1 MAGGDRHGG
10 HAAHRGL
17 GDAQPSGRAARQPR
31 AGRSSTVNHRLTVA
45 AATAT
50 VLASV
55 ALYPLISTAGWFFA
69 GLVAVIVVAA
79 VGTLTRLRP
88 LPVIVCLLAALA
100 GLFLYLNVLFAGP
113 QSFYWLIPT
122 PASIGHLLLMVRL
135 ANSETTGFAPP
146 VPGSNEIALLAAAG
160 IGIIAAVTDL
170 LAVRLRRP
178 AIAGLPLL
186 VLFCVPLTTI
196 AKPGW
201 LGEVVVFS
209 LGIAGYLALLSAEGR
224 ERVRLWGRVVHTWPG
239 QREPGRPD
247 TRQLTAAGRRVG
259 FATVVLALCGPLIL
273 PSLRHSQ
280 RLFPGHGG
288 GSGNGYA
295 GSLSLP
301 DPLVQMN
308 QQLRVPHPEAVLAYH
323 TNDSASPPY
332 LQVYVLGRL
341 GTSDWSLAPPS
352 DQTAAGSGRL
362 PAVPGLTKTTPAL
375 TIHET
380 ITLGSTLSG
389 GKNVLSYLPLPYAP
403 RSVTVPGDWRVE
415 RNSLSLYTTTTAL
428 AGLRYTVT
436 RADVE
441 PSPQQ
446 LRLAPAPPGAQ
457 RGYLTVP
464 QPFEQLRPLATR
476 VTAGQSTGYGKAVAL
491 QQWFIRPG
499 NFKYALT
506 PALPPNA
513 NGLVTFLTKTR
524 RGYCQQFAFAMAVMA
539 RLAGI
544 PSRVVVGYTQG
555 VYQGNGT
562 WQVRTRDAHAWPELY
577 FAGAGWLR
585 FEPTPTGAQGQAGQ
599 ATASAPA
606 YSFPPAGSSAPAPQP
621 TSSTLAPGTQPSAL
635 PAGRK
640 PPPTLRVIGGSGRGQ
655 SGSASAPLSA
665 ALIVLAVLA
674 VAAVTPFAVRFFTRR
689 RRWFRAADEAGRAHA
704 AWLEFRDDLTD
715 HRIASRASESPR
727 ALAGRLGA
735 SLGFTAAEREAL
747 ERIALAEERA
757 RYARAPLASAQL
769 HSDVATVRRAMGK
782 ACRLP
787 ARCAAVAL
795 PASALAPART
805 AITHLLDVFGW
816 MDVAS
821 SGLRQ
826 RSGQAARSG
835 RD

>member
-1 MAGGDRHGG
+1 M
-10 HAAHRGL
+10 
-17 GDAQPSGRAARQPR
+17 
-31 AGRSSTVNHRLTVA
+31 NHRLTVTA
-45 AATAT
+45 AAAT

-55 ALYPLISTAGWFFA
+55 SLYSLTSGGGWFWA
-69 GLVAVIVVAA
+69 GFGAVIVVAA

-113 QSFYWLIPT
+113 QSFHWLIPT
-122 PASIGHLLLMVRL
+122 WASVNHLTLMVGL
-135 ANSETTGFAPP
+135 ANSETVRYSPP
-146 VPGSNEIALLAAAG
+146 VPGTNEIALLVAAG
-160 IGIIAAVTDL
+160 IGITAVITDL

-178 AIAGLPLL
+178 ALAGLPLL

-196 AKPGW
+196 ANPGRV
-201 LGEVVVFS
+201 GEVVVFS

-224 ERVRLWGRVVHTWPG
+224 ERVRLWGRVVQTWPG
-239 QREPGRPD
+239 QREPRGPD

-259 FATVVLALCGPLIL
+259 FAAVVLALCVPLIL
-273 PSLRHSQ
+273 PGLRHSH
-280 RLFPGHGG
+280 RLFPGSGG
-288 GSGNGYA
+288 AGGNGYA

-301 DPLVQMN
+301 DPLDQMN
-308 QQLRVPHPEAVLAYH
+308 QLLREPKAEQVLSYQTH
-323 TNDSASPPY
+323 DSASPPY

-341 GTSDWSLAPPS
+341 STSAWTLAPPANDTAVGS
-352 DQTAAGSGRL
+352 DRL
-362 PAVPGLTKTTPAL
+362 PTVPGLARATPAL
-375 TIHET
+375 TVRET
-380 ITLGSTLSG
+380 ITLGSTLTG
-389 GKNVLSYLPLPYAP
+389 GSRVLSYLPLPYAP

-415 RNSLSLYTTTTAL
+415 RNSLSIFTTTTAL

-436 RADVE
+436 SSDVA

-446 LRLAPAPPGAQ
+446 LRLAPAPPAAE
-457 RGYLTVP
+457 RGYLRVP
-464 QPFEQLRPLATR
+464 QPFERLQPLARR
-476 VTAGQSTGYGKAVAL
+476 VTAGQGSAYGRAVAL
-491 QQWFIRPG
+491 QQWFTRPG
-499 NFKYALT
+499 NFTYALT
-506 PALPPNA
+506 PSLPPDANA
-513 NGLVTFLTKTR
+513 LIKFVTKTR

-539 RLAGI
+539 RLVGI

-555 VYQGNGT
+555 VYQGNGI
-562 WQVRTRDAHAWPELY
+562 WEVRTSDAHAWPELY

-585 FEPTPTGAQGQAGQ
+585 FEPTPTGDPGQ

-606 YSFPPAGSSAPAPQP
+606 YSFPPAGSIAPAPQP

-640 PPPTLRVIGGSGRGQ
+640 APPKLRVIGGAGGGQ
-655 SGSASAPLSA
+655 SRPASAPLSA
-665 ALIVLAVLA
+665 ALIVLAVLG
-674 VAAVTPFAVRFFTRR
+674 VAAVTPLAVRFVTRR
-689 RRWFRAADEAGRAHA
+689 RRWFRAADDAGRAHA

-727 ALAGRLGA
+727 ALAGRVGA

-805 AITHLLDVFGW
+805 AITHTLDVFGW

-826 RSGQAARSG
+826 RSGRAARSW
-835 RD
+835 RA

>member
-1 MAGGDRHGG
+1 MN
-10 HAAHRGL
+10 
-17 GDAQPSGRAARQPR
+17 Q
-31 AGRSSTVNHRLTVA
+31 RLTVTA
-45 AATAT
+45 AAAT

-55 ALYPLISTAGWFFA
+55 SLYSLISGGGWFWA
-69 GLVAVIVVAA
+69 GLGAAIVVAA

-113 QSFYWLIPT
+113 QSFHWLIPT
-122 PASIGHLLLMVRL
+122 WASVSHLTLMVGL
-135 ANSETTGFAPP
+135 ANSETVRYAPP
-146 VPGSNEIALLAAAG
+146 VPGTNEIALLVAAG
-160 IGIIAAVTDL
+160 IGITAVITDL

-178 AIAGLPLL
+178 ALAGLPLL

-196 AKPGW
+196 ANPGW
-201 LGEVVVFS
+201 VGEVVVFS

-224 ERVRLWGRVVHTWPG
+224 ERVRLWGRVVQTWPG
-239 QREPGRPD
+239 QREPGGPD

-259 FATVVLALCGPLIL
+259 FAAVLLALCVPLIL
-273 PSLRHSQ
+273 PGLRHSH
-280 RLFPGHGG
+280 RLFPGAGG
-288 GSGNGYA
+288 VGGNGYA

-301 DPLVQMN
+301 DPLDQMN
-308 QQLRVPHPEAVLAYH
+308 QLLREPRAEAVLAYH
-323 TNDSASPPY
+323 TNDSATPPY

-341 GTSDWSLAPPS
+341 STSAWTLAPPS
-352 DQTAAGSGRL
+352 NDTAVGGDRL
-362 PAVPGLTKTTPAL
+362 PDVPGLARGTPAL
-375 TIHET
+375 TIRET

-389 GKNVLSYLPLPYAP
+389 GSNVVSYLPLPYAP

-415 RNSLSLYTTTTAL
+415 RNSLSIFTTTTAL

-436 RADVE
+436 SSDVE

-446 LRLAPAPPGAQ
+446 LRLAPAPQAAQ

-464 QPFEQLRPLATR
+464 KPFERLLPLARR
-476 VTAGQSTGYGKAVAL
+476 VTAGQGIAYGRAVAL
-491 QQWFIRPG
+491 QQWFTRPG
-499 NFKYALT
+499 NFTYALT
-506 PALPPNA
+506 PSLPPDA
-513 NGLVTFLTKTR
+513 GALVNFVTKTR

-539 RLAGI
+539 RLVGI

-562 WQVRTRDAHAWPELY
+562 WVVRTSDAHAWPELY

-585 FEPTPTGAQGQAGQ
+585 FEPTPTGDPGQ

-606 YSFPPAGSSAPAPQP
+606 YSFPPAGSIAAAPQP
-621 TSSTLAPGTQPSAL
+621 TSSALAPGTQPSTL
-635 PAGRK
+635 PAGKK
-640 PPPTLRVIGGSGRGQ
+640 PPPKLRVIGEAGGGQ
-655 SGSASAPLSA
+655 NRPTSAPLSA
-665 ALIVLAVLA
+665 ALIVLAVLG
-674 VAAVTPFAVRFFTRR
+674 VAAVTPLAVRFFTRR
-689 RRWFRAADEAGRAHA
+689 RRWFRAADDADHAHA

-727 ALAGRLGA
+727 ALAGRVGV

-826 RSGQAARSG
+826 RSGRAARSW
-835 RD
+835 RA

>member
-1 MAGGDRHGG
+1 
-10 HAAHRGL
+10 
-17 GDAQPSGRAARQPR
+17 
-31 AGRSSTVNHRLTVA
+31 VNHRLTVTA
-45 AATAT
+45 AAAT
-50 VLASV
+50 VLASI
-55 ALYPLISTAGWFFA
+55 ALYSLISETGWFFA
-69 GLVAVIVVAA
+69 GIGAVIVVAA

-88 LPVIVCLLAALA
+88 LPGIVCFLAALA

-113 QSFYWLIPT
+113 ESFHWLIPT
-122 PASIGHLLLMVRL
+122 PASVGHLLLMVGL
-135 ANSETTGFAPP
+135 ANSETVRFAPP
-146 VPGSNEIALLAAAG
+146 VPATNEITLLAAAG

-196 AKPGW
+196 ANPGW
-201 LGEVVVFS
+201 FGEVVVFS

-239 QREPGRPD
+239 QREPRGPD

-259 FATVVLALCGPLIL
+259 FAAVALALCAPLIL
-273 PSLRHSQ
+273 PGLRHSH
-280 RLFPGHGG
+280 RLLPGSGG
-288 GSGNGYA
+288 TGGNGYA

-301 DPLVQMN
+301 DPVDQMN
-308 QQLRVPHPEAVLAYH
+308 LELRTPHPAKVLAYH

-341 GTSDWSLAPPS
+341 GTNSWTLAPPS
-352 DQTAAGSGRL
+352 DDTVVGSGRL
-362 PAVPGLTKTTPAL
+362 PAVPGLAKGTPAL
-375 TIHET
+375 TVRET
-380 ITLGSTLSG
+380 ITLASALTGGSH
-389 GKNVLSYLPLPYAP
+389 VLSYLPVPYAP
-403 RSVTVPGDWRVE
+403 RSMSVPGDWRVE
-415 RNSLSLYTTTTAL
+415 RNSLSMFTTTTAL

-436 RADVE
+436 SADIE

-446 LRLAPAPPGAQ
+446 LRVAPAPPDAE

-464 QPFEQLRPLATR
+464 QPFERLLPLARR
-476 VTAGQSTGYGKAVAL
+476 VTGGQGTAYGKAVAL
-491 QQWFIRPG
+491 QQWFTKPG

-506 PALPPNA
+506 PSLPPNA
-513 NGLVTFLTKTR
+513 NALISFVTKTR

-539 RLAGI
+539 RLVGL

-555 VYQGNGT
+555 VYQGNGI
-562 WQVRTRDAHAWPELY
+562 WQVRTSDAHAWPELY

-585 FEPTPTGAQGQAGQ
+585 FEPTPPGDAGQ
-599 ATASAPA
+599 ATASPPA
-606 YSFPPAGSSAPAPQP
+606 YSFPPTGSAAPAPQP
-621 TSSTLAPGTQPSAL
+621 TSSALVPGTQPTAL
-635 PAGRK
+635 PAGKK
-640 PPPTLRVIGGSGRGQ
+640 PPPKLRIVGGSGGGQ
-655 SGSASAPLSA
+655 SRPAPAPLPVV
-665 ALIVLAVLA
+665 LIVLAVLG
-674 VAAVTPFAVRFFTRR
+674 VAAVTPFAARFFTRR
-689 RRWFRAADEAGRAHA
+689 RRWFRAADDAGRAHA

-735 SLGFTAAEREAL
+735 SLGFTPAEREAL

-757 RYARAPLASAQL
+757 RYATAPVASAQL
-769 HSDVATVRRAMGK
+769 HADVAMVRRAMGK
-782 ACRLP
+782 ACHLP

-826 RSGQAARSG
+826 RSGRAARSW
-835 RD
+835 RA

>member
-1 MAGGDRHGG
+1 M
-10 HAAHRGL
+10 
-17 GDAQPSGRAARQPR
+17 
-31 AGRSSTVNHRLTVA
+31 NHRLTVA
-45 AATAT
+45 AGAATA
-50 VLASV
+50 LASA
-55 ALYPLISTAGWFFA
+55 ALYPLLSTTGWFFA
-69 GLVAVIVVAA
+69 GLGAVIVVAA

-88 LPVIVCLLAALA
+88 LPVVVCFLAALA

-122 PASIGHLLLMVRL
+122 PASAGHLLLMVGL
-135 ANSETTGFAPP
+135 GNSETTRFAPP
-146 VPGSNEIALLAAAG
+146 VPATNEIALLAAAG

-196 AKPGW
+196 AKPGPF
-201 LGEVVVFS
+201 GEVVVFS

-239 QREPGRPD
+239 QREPRGPD

-259 FATVVLALCGPLIL
+259 FAAVALALCVPLIL
-273 PSLRHSQ
+273 PSLQHSH
-280 RLFPGHGG
+280 RLFPGHGSG
-288 GSGNGYA
+288 VGNGYA

-308 QQLRVPHPEAVLAYH
+308 QQLRIPHPESVLAYH
-323 TNDSASPPY
+323 TKDSASPPY

-341 GTSDWSLAPPS
+341 GTNDWSLAPPS
-352 DQTAAGSGRL
+352 DQTAVGSGRL
-362 PAVPGLTKTTPAL
+362 PPVPGLKKTTPAL
-375 TIHET
+375 TVHET

-389 GKNVLSYLPLPYAP
+389 GTNVLSYLPVPYAP
-403 RSVTVPGDWRVE
+403 RSVAVPGDWRVE
-415 RNSLSLYTTTTAL
+415 RNSLSIYTTTTAL
-428 AGLRYTVT
+428 AGLRYTVAS
-436 RADVE
+436 ADVE

-446 LRLAPAPPGAQ
+446 LRLAPAVPDAQ

-464 QPFEQLRPLATR
+464 RPFERLRPLAAR
-476 VTAGQSTGYGKAVAL
+476 VTAGQSTAYGKAVAL
-491 QQWFIRPG
+491 QQWFTKQG

-513 NGLVTFLTKTR
+513 SALVTFLTKTR

-562 WQVRTRDAHAWPELY
+562 WQVRTSDAHAWPELY

-585 FEPTPTGAQGQAGQ
+585 FEPTPTGSPGEAGQ
-599 ATASAPA
+599 PTASAPA
-606 YSFPPAGSSAPAPQP
+606 YSFPPAGSTGPAPQATSP
-621 TSSTLAPGTQPSAL
+621 TLSPGTVPSA
-635 PAGRK
+635 ASGARK
-640 PPPTLRVIGGSGRGQ
+640 AVPKLGSVGGSGAAQNRPR
-655 SGSASAPLSA
+655 SAPLSA
-665 ALIVLAVLA
+665 ALIAIVVLGLA
-674 VAAVTPFAVRFFTRR
+674 ALTPFAVRFVTRR
-689 RRWFRAADEAGRAHA
+689 RRWFRAAGDADRAHA
-704 AWLEFRDDLTD
+704 AWREFRDDLTD
-715 HRIASRASESPR
+715 HRIDSRASESPR
-727 ALAGRLGA
+727 SLAGRLGPE
-735 SLGFTAAEREAL
+735 LGLTAAEREAL

-757 RYARAPLASAQL
+757 RYARAPVASAQL
-769 HSDVATVRRAMGK
+769 HGDVATVRRAMGK

-787 ARCAAVAL
+787 ARCAAIAL

-805 AITHLLDVFGW
+805 AMTHALDVFGW

-826 RSGQAARSG
+826 RNGQATRSP
-835 RD
+835 RA

>member
-1 MAGGDRHGG
+1 
-10 HAAHRGL
+10 
-17 GDAQPSGRAARQPR
+17 
-31 AGRSSTVNHRLTVA
+31 VNHRLTVTA
-45 AATAT
+45 AAAT
-50 VLASV
+50 VLASL
-55 ALYPLISTAGWFFA
+55 ALYPLISRTGWFFA
-69 GLVAVIVVAA
+69 GLGAVIVVAA

-88 LPVIVCLLAALA
+88 LPVLVCFLAALA

-113 QSFYWLIPT
+113 QSFHWLVPT
-122 PASIGHLLLMVRL
+122 PGSAGHLLLMVGL
-135 ANSETTGFAPP
+135 ANSETGRFAPP
-146 VPGSNEIALLAAAG
+146 VPTTNELSLLAAAG
-160 IGIIAAVTDL
+160 IGIIAAVVDL

-196 AKPGW
+196 ANPGW
-201 LGEVVVFS
+201 FGEVAVFS
-209 LGIAGYLALLSAEGR
+209 LGIAGYLALLAAEGR

-239 QREPGRPD
+239 QREPRGPD

-259 FATVVLALCGPLIL
+259 FATVVLALCVPLIL
-273 PSLRHSQ
+273 PGLRHSQ

-288 GSGNGYA
+288 GGNGYA

-301 DPLVQMN
+301 DPVDQMN
-308 QQLRVPHPEAVLAYH
+308 QELRIPHPEAVLAYH

-341 GTSDWSLAPPS
+341 GTNDWTLAPPS
-352 DQTAAGSGRL
+352 DATVAGSGRL
-362 PAVPGLTKTTPAL
+362 PTVPGLAKATPAL
-375 TIHET
+375 TVHET

-389 GKNVLSYLPLPYAP
+389 GSNALSYLPVPYAP

-415 RNSLSLYTTTTAL
+415 RNSLSIYTTTTAL
-428 AGLRYTVT
+428 AGLRYTVAS
-436 RADVE
+436 ADVE

-446 LRLAPAPPGAQ
+446 LRDAPAPPASE

-464 QPFEQLRPLATR
+464 PPFERLRPLATR
-476 VTAGQSTGYGKAVAL
+476 LTAGQSTAYGKAVAL
-491 QQWFIRPG
+491 QQWFTGAG

-513 NGLVTFLTKTR
+513 SALITFLTKTR
-524 RGYCQQFAFAMAVMA
+524 RGYCQQFAFAMAVLA

-555 VYQGNGT
+555 VYQGTGT
-562 WQVRTRDAHAWPELY
+562 WQVRTSDAHAWPELY

-585 FEPTPTGAQGQAGQ
+585 FEPTPTGAPGQAGQ
-599 ATASAPA
+599 PTASAPA
-606 YSFPPAGSSAPAPQP
+606 YSFPPAGSTAPAPQP
-621 TSSTLAPGTQPSAL
+621 TSSALPPGAQSSLAPGA
-635 PAGRK
+635 RK
-640 PPPTLRVIGGSGRGQ
+640 AVPKVGAAGGSGAAQNR
-655 SGSASAPLSA
+655 SGSVPLSA
-665 ALIVLAVLA
+665 ALIALVVLGA
-674 VAAVTPFAVRFFTRR
+674 AAVTPLAVRSFTRR
-689 RRWFRAADEAGRAHA
+689 RRWFRAADDAGRAHA

-735 SLGFTAAEREAL
+735 SLGFTATEREAL

-757 RYARAPLASAQL
+757 RYARAPVASAEL
-769 HSDVATVRRAMGK
+769 HGDVTTVRRAMSR

-787 ARCAAVAL
+787 ARCAAIVL

-805 AITHLLDVFGW
+805 AMTNALDVFGW
-816 MDVAS
+816 MDVVTS
-821 SGLRQ
+821 RLQQ
-826 RSGQAARSG
+826 RGGHAARS
-835 RD
+835 

>member
-1 MAGGDRHGG
+1 M
-10 HAAHRGL
+10 
-17 GDAQPSGRAARQPR
+17 
-31 AGRSSTVNHRLTVA
+31 NHRLTVTA
-45 AATAT
+45 AAAT

-55 ALYPLISTAGWFFA
+55 ALYPLISRTGWFFA
-69 GLVAVIVVAA
+69 GLGAVIVVAA

-88 LPVIVCLLAALA
+88 LPVIVCFLAALA

-113 QSFYWLIPT
+113 QSFHWLIPT
-122 PASIGHLLLMVRL
+122 PASAGHLLLMVGM
-135 ANSETTGFAPP
+135 ANSETARFAPP
-146 VPGSNEIALLAAAG
+146 VPVTNELALLAAAG

-196 AKPGW
+196 ANPGW
-201 LGEVVVFS
+201 FGEVVVFS

-239 QREPGRPD
+239 QREPSGPD

-259 FATVVLALCGPLIL
+259 FATVVLALCVPLIL
-273 PSLRHSQ
+273 PGLRHSQ

-288 GSGNGYA
+288 GGGNGYA

-308 QQLRVPHPEAVLAYH
+308 QQLRIPHPEAVLSYH
-323 TNDSASPPY
+323 TKDSASPPY

-341 GTSDWSLAPPS
+341 GTNDWSLAPPS
-352 DQTAAGSGRL
+352 DDAVVGGDRL
-362 PAVPGLTKTTPAL
+362 PVVPGLARTTPAV
-375 TIHET
+375 TVHET

-415 RNSLSLYTTTTAL
+415 RNSLSIYTTTTAL
-428 AGLRYTVT
+428 AGLRYTVAS
-436 RADVE
+436 ADVE

-446 LRLAPAPPGAQ
+446 LRDAPAPPASE
-457 RGYLTVP
+457 RGYLMVP
-464 QPFEQLRPLATR
+464 RPFARLRPLATR
-476 VTAGQSTGYGKAVAL
+476 VTAGQGTAYGRAVAL
-491 QQWFIRPG
+491 QQWFTGTG

-513 NGLVTFLTKTR
+513 GALITFLTRTR

-562 WQVRTRDAHAWPELY
+562 WQVRTGDAHAWPELY

-585 FEPTPTGAQGQAGQ
+585 FEPTPTGAPGQAGQ
-599 ATASAPA
+599 PTASAPA
-606 YSFPPAGSSAPAPQP
+606 YSFPPAGSGAPAPQP
-621 TSSTLAPGTQPSAL
+621 TSSALPPGTQSSVAPGARKAV
-635 PAGRK
+635 PKAG
-640 PPPTLRVIGGSGRGQ
+640 VVGGGGAAQNRQ
-655 SGSASAPLSA
+655 ASAPLSA
-665 ALIVLAVLA
+665 ALVAIVVLG
-674 VAAVTPFAVRFFTRR
+674 VAAVMPFAVRSFTRR
-689 RRWFRAADEAGRAHA
+689 RRWFRAAGDADRAHT
-704 AWLEFRDDLTD
+704 AWLELRDDLTD

-757 RYARAPLASAQL
+757 RYARAPVASAQL
-769 HSDVATVRRAMGK
+769 HGDVATVRRAMGQ

-787 ARCAAVAL
+787 ARCAAIAL

-805 AITHLLDVFGW
+805 AMTHALDVFGW
-816 MDVAS
+816 MDVVS

-826 RSGQAARSG
+826 RGGHATRAR
-835 RD
+835 RP